1 MLYLLYGKLV
11 VAMLDILGAIL
22 MNHAVLRTSEEFG
35 KLIRAARLKQGLTQ
49 VDLATAS
56 GTGERFIID
65 LEKGKPTCELN
76 KALHVARMLGIK
88 IEIGAH
94 E

>member
-1 MLYLLYGKLV
+1 MK
-11 VAMLDILGAIL
+11 
-22 MNHAVLRTSEEFG
+22 VLIIKTAEDLG
-35 KLIRAARLKQGLTQ
+35 KLIRQVRLQQKLKQ

-56 GTGERFIID
+56 GTGERFIVD
-65 LEKGKPTCELN
+65 LERGKPTCEFD

-88 IEIGAH
+88 LEASVPPGVLN